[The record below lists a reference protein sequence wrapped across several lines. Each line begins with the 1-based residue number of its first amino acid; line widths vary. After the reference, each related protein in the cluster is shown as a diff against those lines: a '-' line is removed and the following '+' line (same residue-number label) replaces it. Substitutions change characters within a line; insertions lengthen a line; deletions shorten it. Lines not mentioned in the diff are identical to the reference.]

1 MGDCVGVGIR
11 LRFWPALNAVAVKVT
26 MSSNV
31 LLIVYGLPFPHTRI
45 TILHRVALHLI
56 FESMSIFLFALHK
69 IFQVHWQH
77 LCCAVVSLCFHHYR
91 EMTVVQVKRCANRL
105 CGLGHIG
112 IVWAK
117 AM

>member
-56 FESMSIFLFALHK
+56 FESMSIFYSHSIKYFKSIGSTFAVRWYHCVFTIIEK
-69 IFQVHWQH
+69 
-77 LCCAVVSLCFHHYR
+77 
-91 EMTVVQVKRCANRL
+91 
-105 CGLGHIG
+105 
-112 IVWAK
+112 
-117 AM
+117 